1 MLQIKIC
8 QYFFKWS
15 FSSFFVFPI
24 DEQIVDQEQ
33 RNPPDVEIINKE
45 HVEHKVFH
53 CPSRFFPG
61 NDVLIGV
68 LDLIDGAALGD
79 KHLDPVDVVQQFGSF
94 KLWLWNFI
102 ENILFV
108 AEY

>member
-1 MLQIKIC
+1 MP
-8 QYFFKWS
+8 
-15 FSSFFVFPI
+15 PI
-24 DEQIVDQEQ
+24 NEKNVDEKYRKPADVKVVD
-33 RNPPDVEIINKE
+33 KE
-45 HVEHKVFH
+45 HVENKVFH
-53 CPSRFFPG
+53 CSSRFFPG